1 MSPPVGAD
9 IEALCSK
16 CGDVWHVVVAKVGE
30 DIVQVICKECKGQHR
45 YKNPKKAGT
54 PTPRRA
60 SSTAKPRAPRAEK
73 VVERFPTP
81 AVAADL
87 TLPVRTYKASE
98 EFAPGERLEHPTFGQ
113 GVVEVCEPGKVTVFF
128 ATGRKVLAA
137 AKGAPGKLHRPRAFE
152 HGGIGLP
159 APKHLPNAPVA
170 DEADEAD
177 ADDAVT

>member
-54 PTPRRA
+54 TTPRRA
-60 SSTAKPRAPRAEK
+60 SSTTKPRAPRTEK

-81 AVAADL
+81 AIAADL
-87 TLPVRTYKASE
+87 NLPVRTYKASD
-98 EFAPGERLEHPTFGQ
+98 EFAPGERLEHPTLGQ
-113 GVVEVCEPGKVTVFF
+113 GVVEVCEAG
-128 ATGRKVLAA
+128 
-137 AKGAPGKLHRPRAFE
+137 
-152 HGGIGLP
+152 
-159 APKHLPNAPVA
+159 
-170 DEADEAD
+170 
-177 ADDAVT
+177 